1 MIKIKNEKISE
12 NYEMVSFDVKS
23 LFTSVPLEH
32 TIDIIIKRIYE
43 KHEITTVFTKPEMKK
58 LLTICKKNVHFSL
71 NNNIY
76 IQIDGVG
83 MGSPLG
89 PVLANI
95 FMVELESVLFPKLND
110 HVKKWRRFVDDTFVY
125 NKRGSIEYVLSML
138 NAFHDNIKSTYEQ
151 ENNNRLPFLDV
162 LFIRDD
168 EKMRDTKIIN

>member
-1 MIKIKNEKISE
+1 MIKIKNEKIPE

-32 TIDIIIKRIYE
+32 TIDITIKRIYA
-43 KHEITTVFTKPEMKK
+43 KHEITTVFTRPEMKK
-58 LLTICKKNVHFSL
+58 LLTICTKNVHFSF

-76 IQIDGVG
+76 IQIDGVA

-125 NKRGSIEYVLSML
+125 NKRGSIEYVLSMI
-138 NAFHDNIKSTYEQ
+138 NSFHDNIKSTYEQ